1 MRVAYIDEDCHSR
14 AFEATD
20 VRVRYDENKMLMQMF
35 CTLID
40 GREVEFRGEGISRSF
55 VDEIDHNIAIGNNIC
70 IEGGLQAWSIK
81 TAAEMQAK
89 IEKNGNNVVKWSAEN
104 EGREF

>member
-1 MRVAYIDEDCHSR
+1 MRVAYIDSDCHSR

-20 VRVRYDENKMLMQMF
+20 VRVRYDENKALMQMF

-40 GREVEFRGEGISRSF
+40 GREVEFRGERIPRSF

-70 IEGGLQAWSIK
+70 IEGGLQAWMIR
-81 TAAEMQAK
+81 TADEMRAK
-89 IEKNGNNVVKWSAEN
+89 IEKNGQNVTKWVCEN